1 MKKLIFAVILM
12 TITWSAFA
20 QETIFRKNAKGVLE
34 SVEFSA
40 EDKEATI
47 PASAEIFFKDMLKA
61 KPTDE
66 FRKVQRRQKQ
76 KEFVR
81 EHFEQYCN
89 GVKIE
94 GAGYNF
100 HYKNGKMYFA
110 HGHYV
115 DVSSVNTKPSIT
127 GHEAMTRFAK
137 YKNIPEKGIK
147 DYMAELIIKE
157 IPEKTDTLPALVYR
171 VFLYA
176 GYPQNREIGFID
188 AHTGSLRMTEPAFID
203 FSAQGTFAT
212 RYSGSQQGITHHY
225 QGGYHL
231 VDSTRN
237 AVIHTWNLE
246 GRTDINLPLGTTTA
260 VELTDL
266 DNVWTQAEH
275 RFNNNDMGLDVQW
288 ALQGIYDRLYNTHN
302 INSMDDDAD
311 NDGNGF
317 MINAFIRDGLDPDNA
332 FWNPNRE
339 TLSFGQGGVDF
350 RSLASVDVV
359 AHEFGHGI
367 THFQVGWNNSIDQ
380 RAFNEGMSDIWAVIM
395 EHRVRPNS
403 VWQIGEQLTLNHACL
418 RNIQNPNAS
427 NAMSQI
433 ANTYASPQY
442 NSGDSY
448 VRGGVFSHWFYL
460 LVNGGTGVNALGRS
474 YSVQGIGMDM
484 AENLIVKAVYDGYL
498 RFTTSYAQ
506 IRTSMINAAR
516 EIAGTNSFLE
526 HQVEN
531 AWYAVGVGD
540 TQYQYTI
547 TGPST
552 VCNQATFTINNLPQ
566 GATVNWTLMG
576 SLSMVQNNGS
586 SIVVA
591 ATGSST
597 NSRVYATISVGSNQI
612 NLMKGVTTGINIS
625 ISGPNVVN
633 CNNTGTWTSS
643 IAGCP
648 PVEDITYKWTFEN
661 QTNGQFFNM
670 YGQTASIRPSCT
682 NMIMYKSNGSQ
693 VDEAIRI
700 PPGLPSNTYNITLKA
715 TTESD
720 VSYYAY
726 KNNVVVNGYMNWLL
740 PDAAG
745 SDNLIHIYPN
755 PANGIVTIALTEGV
769 NKTSSQT
776 TGKSASYT
784 IQLWN
789 SFGLVKSTETDLTEY
804 QLSLHGIPAG
814 FYYVNVIKDG
824 HVYRKQLTVK

>member
-1 MKKLIFAVILM
+1 MKKLILAVSLM

-40 EDKEATI
+40 EDKEVTI
-47 PASAEIFFKDMLKA
+47 PASAEFFFKDMLKA

-157 IPEKTDTLPALVYR
+157 ISEKTDTLPALVYR
-171 VFLYA
+171 VYLYA
-176 GYPQNREIGFID
+176 DYPQNREIGFID

-246 GRTDINLPLGTTTA
+246 GRTDISSR
-260 VELTDL
+260 VELTDN
-266 DNVWTQAEH
+266 DNNWTQAEH

-302 INSMDDDAD
+302 INSMDDDTD

-317 MINAFIRDGLDPDNA
+317 AINAHARYGDNHDNA
-332 FWNPNRE
+332 YWIPTERV
-339 TLSFGQGGVDF
+339 LLFGEGGDDF

-367 THFQVGWNNSIDQ
+367 THSQIGWNSTIDQ

-403 VWQIGEQLTLNHACL
+403 V
-418 RNIQNPNAS
+418 
-427 NAMSQI
+427 
-433 ANTYASPQY
+433 
-442 NSGDSY
+442 
-448 VRGGVFSHWFYL
+448 
-460 LVNGGTGVNALGRS
+460 
-474 YSVQGIGMDM
+474 
-484 AENLIVKAVYDGYL
+484 
-498 RFTTSYAQ
+498 
-506 IRTSMINAAR
+506 
-516 EIAGTNSFLE
+516 
-526 HQVEN
+526 
-531 AWYAVGVGD
+531 
-540 TQYQYTI
+540 
-547 TGPST
+547 
-552 VCNQATFTINNLPQ
+552 
-566 GATVNWTLMG
+566 
-576 SLSMVQNNGS
+576 
-586 SIVVA
+586 
-591 ATGSST
+591 
-597 NSRVYATISVGSNQI
+597 
-612 NLMKGVTTGINIS
+612 
-625 ISGPNVVN
+625 
-633 CNNTGTWTSS
+633 
-643 IAGCP
+643 
-648 PVEDITYKWTFEN
+648 
-661 QTNGQFFNM
+661 
-670 YGQTASIRPSCT
+670 
-682 NMIMYKSNGSQ
+682 
-693 VDEAIRI
+693 
-700 PPGLPSNTYNITLKA
+700 
-715 TTESD
+715 
-720 VSYYAY
+720 
-726 KNNVVVNGYMNWLL
+726 
-740 PDAAG
+740 
-745 SDNLIHIYPN
+745 
-755 PANGIVTIALTEGV
+755 
-769 NKTSSQT
+769 
-776 TGKSASYT
+776 
-784 IQLWN
+784 
-789 SFGLVKSTETDLTEY
+789 
-804 QLSLHGIPAG
+804 
-814 FYYVNVIKDG
+814 
-824 HVYRKQLTVK
+824 